1 MEGLILSNREQRRVQ
16 VLNKVLV
23 KEWGVAQAAKL
34 IGVGERQVWR
44 LLAAY
49 RSEGVA
55 GLVHGNR
62 GRHPPQRTLEVVR
75 ERVVALATGRYDGAN
90 DSHFTELLHEREG
103 MTLSRPTVRR
113 ILRGAGIRSPKR
125 RRPPKHRSRRERFPQ
140 EGMLLQVDG
149 SYHAWLEE
157 RGPWLTLVAG
167 IDDATGTVPAAVF
180 REREDSQ
187 GYFLLLRDVL
197 ERKGIP
203 QALYSDR
210 HSIFQRSAQE
220 PESLEEQLAG
230 ERRPTQFGEAL
241 QTLGIG
247 LILAH
252 SPQAKGRIE
261 RLWGTLQSRLV
272 TELRLAG
279 ARTVEEA
286 NRVLQEYLPK
296 FNSQFAVPA
305 AQGGSAY
312 RGIEPHLDLNGILCF
327 KYYRTVAGDNTVTL
341 GEMTL
346 QLLPGADRVS
356 YARSRVEIQERLDG
370 SVVVC
375 HHGRVIA
382 TREAP
387 SSPVTLRGR
396 RSRGLPGGEQ
406 GRRQVWGSPRHE
418 AAHLPAANP
427 PQPSKP
433 GPNHPWRRRAVLTKS
448 LTS

>member
-1 MEGLILSNREQRRVQ
+1 MEGLILSNKEQRRVG

-34 IGVGERQVWR
+34 LGVGERQVWR

-149 SYHAWLEE
+149 SRHDWLQG
-157 RGPWLTLVAG
+157 RGPYLTLVGA
-167 IDDATGTVPAAVF
+167 IDDATGTVPYGLF
-180 REREDSQ
+180 REQEDTQ
-187 GYFLLLRDVL
+187 GYLLLLR
-197 ERKGIP
+197 EIIRSKGIP

-210 HSIFQRSAQE
+210 HSIFLVNPKQ

-279 ARTVEEA
+279 ARTLEEA

-305 AQGGSAY
+305 AQEGSAY
-312 RGIEPHLDLNGILCF
+312 RGVEPHLDLNGILCF

-341 GEMTL
+341 GEITL
-346 QLLPGADRVS
+346 QLLPGVDSVS

-387 SSPVTLRGR
+387 LTPVMLRGR
-396 RSRGLPGGEQ
+396 SSRGLPGGEQ
-406 GRRQVWGSPRHE
+406 GRRQVRASSGHE
-418 AAHLPAANP
+418 AAPLPATNP
-427 PQPSKP
+427 PQPSTP
-433 GPNHPWRRRAVLTKS
+433 GPNHPWRRRAVLT
-448 LTS
+448 